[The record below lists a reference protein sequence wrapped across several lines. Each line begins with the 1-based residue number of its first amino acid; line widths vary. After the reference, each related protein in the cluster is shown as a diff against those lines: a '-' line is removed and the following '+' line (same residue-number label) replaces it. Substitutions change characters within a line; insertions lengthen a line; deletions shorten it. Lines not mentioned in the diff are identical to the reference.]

1 MARFSSPVVGVAN
14 AIADVTGLDPF
25 QLVRRT
31 IPVMV
36 IAIIVTYL
44 RSLMLI

>member
-1 MARFSSPVVGVAN
+1 MARFPSPVAGVAI
-14 AIADVTGLDPF
+14 AIAGVTGLDPS

-31 IPVMV
+31 IPVMI

>member
-1 MARFSSPVVGVAN
+1 MARFSSPVAGVAC
-14 AIADVTGLDPF
+14 AIAGVTGLDPF
-25 QLVRRT
+25 QLVRRA

-36 IAIIVTYL
+36 IVIIVTYL